1 MATVLVTG
9 ATGNIG
15 APLTRMLVEAGLT
28 VRVLTR
34 RLDEARALL
43 GDNVLLTEGGLEDA
57 SAVAAALDGAEQAF
71 FLSRTT
77 PELGATAKAFL
88 AMAKDAGVRRVVATS
103 SSTVAIEPSVAMGR
117 WHADLEHALVASGLG
132 WTALRPGN
140 FASNT
145 LRWAATIRTKSTVF
159 APHAGAVSAP
169 IDPFD
174 IAAVAFAALT
184 SSGHDA
190 KTHTLTGPELM
201 TPRKQTGI
209 LGHVLGRPLSLIELS
224 EDRAREGMVGSGM
237 PAFMADAIIELLRA
251 SAADELL
258 TSTVRDITG
267 RDARSFETWARE
279 HRALFA

>member
-15 APLTRMLVEAGLT
+15 APLTRMLVEAGVS

-34 RLDEARALL
+34 RLDEARSSL
-43 GDNVLLTEGGLEDA
+43 GDNVLLTEGGIEDA
-57 SAVAAALDGAEQAF
+57 SAVAAALDGAEQVF

-77 PELGATAKAFL
+77 PEIGEAAKAFL
-88 AMAKDAGVRRVVATS
+88 ALAKDAGVRRVVATS
-103 SSTVAIEPSVAMGR
+103 SSTVALEPSVAMGR
-117 WHADLEHALVASGLG
+117 WHADLESALVASGLG

-145 LRWAATIRTKSTVF
+145 LRWAGSIRSKATVF
-159 APHAGAVSAP
+159 APYAGAVSAP

-190 KTHTLTGPELM
+190 KVHTLTGPELM
-201 TPRKQTGI
+201 TPRKQTGV
-209 LGHVLGRPLSLIELS
+209 LGHVLGRPISLIELT
-224 EDRAREGMVGSGM
+224 EDRAREGMIAGGM
-237 PAFMADAIIELLRA
+237 PPFMADAIVELLRA
-251 SAADELL
+251 SAGEELI
-258 TSTVRDITG
+258 TSTVREITG

-279 HRALFA
+279 HRSQFV